1 MPCVGDNAFTTL
13 PSYSVNLVCHLP
25 FKEVEA
31 LRVAGTST
39 PTVCPKPQAR
49 PSVPTKILP
58 LRSFTWLMPC
68 LYNPVLTRR
77 GWRCYNK
84 QNSKMYGKE
93 YAMKKLDKVF
103 LYISFGFLGMMLILL
118 CAMGVVA
125 RQTEGVGAVNTVL
138 QVLMYVSFG
147 ISAAFFILSFIFDI
161 KRRRDGRK

>member
-1 MPCVGDNAFTTL
+1 
-13 PSYSVNLVCHLP
+13 
-25 FKEVEA
+25 
-31 LRVAGTST
+31 
-39 PTVCPKPQAR
+39 
-49 PSVPTKILP
+49 
-58 LRSFTWLMPC
+58 
-68 LYNPVLTRR
+68 
-77 GWRCYNK
+77 
-84 QNSKMYGKE
+84 MYGKE

-147 ISAAFFILSFIFDI
+147 RSAAFFILSFIFDI